1 MALKAETLSTGSDAA
16 TKSYGPSVVSPKDGV
31 AKTTIVSLER
41 TQAKVTE
48 NMDKVRKT
56 AEEAFAFN
64 QGNIEAFTRS
74 GQIWSAGL
82 QDLSRQFAATVQASI
97 EDTMDKFRA
106 LTSAKSIKDAIDLQ
120 SDLVRTSAE
129 KAVVE
134 TSRLT
139 TASIKLTE
147 EALAPLTARVSL
159 AAEKFAKV
167 A

>member
-1 MALKAETLSTGSDAA
+1 MAVTTQTLSTGSEAA
-16 TKSYGPSVVSPKDGV
+16 TKSYEPPVVSLKDGV
-31 AKTTIVSLER
+31 AKATVSFEQ

-48 NMDKVRKT
+48 SMDKVSKT
-56 AEEAFAFN
+56 AEEAFAFS

-97 EDTMDKFRA
+97 EETMDKFRA

-120 SDLVRTSAE
+120 SGLVRTSAE
-129 KAVVE
+129 KAVAE

-147 EALAPLTARVSL
+147 EALAPLAARVSL

>member
-1 MALKAETLSTGSDAA
+1 MAVTTETLSTGSDAA
-16 TKSYGPSVVSPKDGV
+16 TKSYEPSVVSLKDGV
-31 AKTTIVSLER
+31 AKTTIVSFEQ

-48 NMDKVRKT
+48 SMDKVRKT
-56 AEEAFAFN
+56 AEEAFAFS

-97 EDTMDKFRA
+97 EETMDKFRA
-106 LTSAKSIKDAIDLQ
+106 LTSTKSIKDAIDLQ
-120 SDLVRTSAE
+120 SGLIRASAE
-129 KAVVE
+129 KAVAE

-139 TASIKLTE
+139 SASIKLTE

-159 AAEKFAKV
+159 AAETFAKV